1 VIRRSEAEA
10 VLDVGHRPTT
20 IACEH
25 LEFTSVRPD
34 RWTIV
39 EHPGPY
45 AGLAALW
52 GASYGV
58 CPSCSYRAP
67 LSHPVVEARCSKC
80 GGTFSI
86 DWPASRSAAGSGRD
100 S

>member
-1 VIRRSEAEA
+1 VIRRTDAEA
-10 VLDVGHRPTT
+10 ILDVGGKPTA
-20 IACEH
+20 IACAH
-25 LEFTSVRPD
+25 LEFTGVRPD

-39 EHPGPY
+39 EYPGTY

-67 LSHPVVEARCSKC
+67 LSHPVVEARCSRC
-80 GGTFSI
+80 GGTFLI
-86 DWPASRSAAGSGRD
+86 GWPASRAAAGSERA
-100 S
+100 